1 MSINKMRGLVFVV
14 CQLLRHCLVTIQQ
27 LLIDMPLHDLYFNG
41 PLLYGYGFWGGTAKE
56 EICTTLSPGTTAFFW
71 RNNSDQC
78 DSVLDMRF
86 NAFKVAVKF
95 GVYLLCVYR
104 LIHWA
109 CFQLFVMRPM
119 LKRVD
124 GILHLQDQ
132 AEAAARSR
140 SRSRARSLTST
151 HQHDVLVRQ
160 PQPQPQPQHDHHF
173 WHKSF
178 LRSRSSARTRGR
190 TASPRPRDPE
200 KAT

>member
-1 MSINKMRGLVFVV
+1 MSINKMRGLLFVV
-14 CQLLRHCLVTIQQ
+14 CQLLRHCLVTTQQ
-27 LLIDMPLHDLYFNG
+27 FLIDTPLHDLYFNG

-71 RNNSDQC
+71 SNNSDQC

-95 GVYLLCVYR
+95 GGYLFCVYR

-124 GILHLQDQ
+124 HILQDQ
-132 AEAAARSR
+132 VEA
-140 SRSRARSLTST
+140 RARSLPST

-160 PQPQPQPQHDHHF
+160 PQAQHDHYF
-173 WHKSF
+173 WHKS
-178 LRSRSSARTRGR
+178 LRPRSSARTQGR

-200 KAT
+200 RAT